1 MTETQAIIEA
11 YRRAAAERVGAALAT
26 VVRVEGS
33 AYRRPGARMLV
44 TENGRRTGVLS
55 GGCLER
61 DVCERAAK
69 VIETGE
75 PVVVRY
81 DTTADADIVWGL
93 GLGCNGVTNVLIE
106 PAGDGRLDGLMRLL
120 NVCSEG
126 RRRVA
131 LATVI
136 HREGETEVTVGARA
150 LRYPDGAE
158 VPWPSFSGAE
168 VFPTACVLRDLEDA
182 MRNGVSA
189 IKRYE
194 SGAGSVEAFIEV
206 VEPPVP
212 LVIFG
217 DGDDALPVVALAR
230 NLGWHTTV
238 VDTRARADSARRFAG
253 ADAVVLC
260 RPEEVCERVPFTENT
275 AAVLMTHNYLHDLV
289 LLRALLNKRVRYVGC
304 VGPRRRAERL
314 LSELAGGDA
323 APAVR
328 YPGQLYAPAGLDIGA
343 ETPAEIAF
351 SIVAEIRAA
360 LAGREGG
367 PLRNRKGAIHA
378 KPHEQGTD
386 VGWTKRTEHGCQMA
400 RRRCRR
406 RRLDRLIK
414 IQHRAGELDVR
425 FN

>member
-1 MTETQAIIEA
+1 MTETQAIIDA
-11 YRRAAAERVGAALAT
+11 YRRAAAENVGAALAT

-44 TENGRRTGVLS
+44 TEEGRTTGVLS

-61 DVCERAAK
+61 DVRERAAK

-81 DTTADADIVWGL
+81 DTTADDDIVWGL
-93 GLGCNGVTNVLIE
+93 GSGCNGVVNVLIE
-106 PAGDGRLDGLMRLL
+106 PASDARLDDLMRLL
-120 NVCSEG
+120 AECSEG
-126 RRRVA
+126 GSRVA

-136 HREGETEVTVGARA
+136 HRDGEAEVSIGARA
-150 LRYPDGAE
+150 LRYPDGAGA
-158 VPWPSFSGAE
+158 PGPLSSGADI
-168 VFPTACVLRDLEDA
+168 FPTACVLRDLDDA
-182 MRNGVSA
+182 MRSGVSA

-194 SGAGSVEAFIEV
+194 SGGGSVEAFIEV
-206 VEPPVP
+206 VEPPAP

-238 VDTRARADSARRFAG
+238 VDTRARPRSAGRFAA

-260 RPEEVCERVPFTENT
+260 RPEEVCERVLLTGRT
-275 AAVLMTHNYLHDLV
+275 AAVLMTHNYLHDLE
-289 LLRALLNKRVRYVGC
+289 LLRALLNKRMRYVGC

-323 APAVR
+323 ATAVR

-351 SIVAEIRAA
+351 SIVAEIRAV

-367 PLRNRKGAIHA
+367 PLRNRKGAIHT
-378 KPHEQGTD
+378 KPHGQGTG
-386 VGWTKRTEHGCQMA
+386 VGRLKRTGHGCRMA
-400 RRRCRR
+400 R
-406 RRLDRLIK
+406 RRLDRPIK
-414 IQHRAGELDVR
+414 IHRGAGRPDIR
-425 FN
+425 

>member
-1 MTETQAIIEA
+1 MTETQSSIDS
-11 YRRAAAERVGAALAT
+11 YRRAAAENVGAALAT

-44 TENGRRTGVLS
+44 TEEGRTTGVLS

-61 DVCERAAK
+61 DVRERAAK

-75 PVVVRY
+75 PIVVRY
-81 DTTADADIVWGL
+81 DTTSDDDIVWGS
-93 GLGCNGVTNVLIE
+93 GSGCGGVVSVLIE
-106 PAGDGRLDGLMRLL
+106 PASDARLDGLMRLL

-136 HREGETEVTVGARA
+136 HQEGETDVSVGARA
-150 LRYPDGAE
+150 LRYPDGAGA
-158 VPWPSFSGAE
+158 PGPSSSGADI
-168 VFPTACVLRDLEDA
+168 FPTACVLRDLDEA
-182 MRNGVSA
+182 MRSGVSA
-189 IKRYE
+189 VRRYE
-194 SGAGSVEAFIEV
+194 SGGGSVEAFIEV

-212 LVIFG
+212 LVVFG

-230 NLGWHTTV
+230 KLGWHTTV
-238 VDTRARADSARRFAG
+238 VDTRARPGSAERFAA

-260 RPEEVCERVPFTENT
+260 RPEEACERVTFTERT
-275 AAVLMTHNYLHDLV
+275 AAVLMTHNYLYDLE

-323 APAVR
+323 ATAVR

-351 SIVAEIRAA
+351 SIVAEIRAV

-367 PLRNRKGAIHA
+367 LLRNRKGAIHT
-378 KPHEQGTD
+378 KPREQSTGL
-386 VGWTKRTEHGCQMA
+386 GWPKRTGQGCRMA
-400 RRRCRR
+400 RRRLH
-406 RRLDRLIK
+406 RLDRPLRSQRGAVQPDIP
-414 IQHRAGELDVR
+414 
-425 FN
+425 

>member
-1 MTETQAIIEA
+1 MTETQAIIDA
-11 YRRAAAERVGAALAT
+11 YRHAAAEEVGAALAT
-26 VVRVEGS
+26 LVRVEGS

-44 TENGRRTGVLS
+44 TEKGRTTGVLS

-69 VIETGE
+69 VIETGK

-81 DTTADADIVWGL
+81 DTTSDGDIVWGL
-93 GLGCNGVTNVLIE
+93 GLGCGGVVTVLIE
-106 PAGDGRLDGLMRLL
+106 PASDARLDDLMRLL

-126 RRRVA
+126 RCRVA

-136 HREGETEVTVGARA
+136 HREGETEVMVGARA
-150 LRYPDGAE
+150 LRHPDDTE
-158 VPWPSFSGAE
+158 VSGPLSSGADI
-168 VFPTACVLRDLEDA
+168 FPAARVLRDLDDA
-182 MRNGVSA
+182 MRSGVST
-189 IKRYE
+189 IRRYE

-217 DGDDALPVVALAR
+217 DGDDALPVVTLAR

-238 VDTRARADSARRFAG
+238 VDTRARPRSAERFAV

-260 RPEEVCERVPFTENT
+260 RPEEACERIPFTERT
-275 AAVLMTHNYLHDLV
+275 AAVLMTHNYLHDLE

-304 VGPRRRAERL
+304 VGPKHRAERL

-343 ETPAEIAF
+343 ETPTEIAL
-351 SIVAEIRAA
+351 SIVAEIRAV

-367 PLRNRKGAIHA
+367 LLRNREGAIHA
-378 KPHEQGTD
+378 KPSERSTGA
-386 VGWTKRTEHGCQMA
+386 GWPAGILYRGEVDEE
-400 RRRCRR
+400 RN
-406 RRLDRLIK
+406 K
-414 IQHRAGELDVR
+414 I
-425 FN
+425 F